1 MKQLLSALNDI
12 PEYRALTAAIDNGA
26 CPVAFS
32 GLSAVHRA
40 HFAAGLHQELERPVV
55 VVCADEG
62 EAQRMEKDLAALSGE
77 KVATLSA
84 REFTF
89 HNAAVVSRQYEHR
102 RLSVLRALAAGECPL
117 LVCTAES
124 VLQRTLPK
132 PLLEK
137 ASRVLRMG
145 ESHDLNQLAE
155 TLTAAGYTRC
165 EQVEG
170 AGQFA
175 LRGGILDFFS
185 PSQAKPVRVEFF
197 GDEIDAMGLFD
208 PDTQRRVE
216 NIGTAEILPAA
227 EVLPQLSPGGFAGL
241 VELLDGVISRAKR
254 RKGAEKLISTL
265 EEDREKLASGLTFP
279 AMDRYMALIYP
290 QMATAAD
297 YFPAD
302 AVVVLSESPRV
313 AERGKNYL
321 WQLTE
326 DAKALMERGELAGE
340 LAEFARSFEELAE
353 VLDAWPVCYLD
364 AFTSSRYPRRP
375 RTLLNL
381 LAKQLPS
388 YGASLETAVS
398 DLAHY
403 VSEGFRTVVLVSSQQ
418 RALNLQALLR
428 EQKMTTAVDF
438 ELHELPGYG
447 KAVIAVGGVTAGM
460 EYPVGRLAVLTEG
473 QSALGKKRRS
483 KPATNRQKL
492 KSYADLSPGDLV
504 VHEHHGVG
512 RFVEMTKKVVDGIE
526 KDYVKIAYAG
536 TDILYVPAT
545 QLDLVSKYIGGGED
559 ANEKRKLSK
568 LGGGDWE
575 RAKSKAKKAVK
586 DLAKGLIQLYAQRQR
601 QPGFAFSPDSEWMH
615 EFEEQFEYAETDDQ
629 LRCIAEIKRDMET
642 ARPMDRLL
650 CGDVGYGKTEVAF
663 RAIMKCVL
671 DGKQAA
677 ILVPTTVLARQH
689 FLSAKQ
695 RFAKYPVEIDVVSR
709 FRTPAQMKET
719 LRRVE
724 AGQIDLLIGTHR
736 LFQKDVKFKD
746 LGLLVIDEE
755 QRFGVAHKEKLKE
768 MSRQVDVL
776 TLSATPIPRTLNMA
790 LSGIRDMS
798 TLEEPPSDRLPVQT
812 YVLEHDWA
820 VLADA
825 MRREIERGG
834 QVYYL
839 YNRVETITRT
849 AARIRDLLGEEV
861 TVAVAH
867 GKTTQEELNDVMQR
881 TSEGEVN
888 VLVCTT
894 IIETGIDIPNV
905 NTLIIEDA
913 DHLGL
918 AQLHQI
924 RGRVGRSSRRAYA
937 YLTFRRGKVLSEVA
951 TKRLG
956 AIREFAEFGSGF
968 KIAMRD
974 LEIRGAGNVL
984 GPEQSGF
991 LMSVGYDL
999 YLKLLE
1005 EAVLEERGEKAQ
1017 IPAECSADLSVAAS
1031 IPDRYVPSPE
1041 QRMDLYRRI
1050 AAIRSE
1056 EDADDLT
1063 DELIDRY
1070 GDPPRP
1076 VNNLI
1081 AVALMRAA
1089 AAGCG
1094 ITEISQKGLS
1104 LLFYL
1109 DGADLRRVSALCGLD
1124 KYRSRLLFSAG
1135 EKPYLSLRLKKGD
1148 DPLKLGRKLV
1158 EEYAATAAPQEEPDA
1173 PADT

>member
-1 MKQLLSALNDI
+1 MKPLLSALNDI
-12 PEYRALTAAIDNGA
+12 PEYRSLLAAIDNGA
-26 CPVAFS
+26 CPAAFS

-40 HFAAGLHQELERPVV
+40 HFAAGIRQELGRPVV

-62 EAQRMEKDLAALSGE
+62 EAERMARDLAALSGE
-77 KVATLSA
+77 EVRTLSA

-102 RLSVLRALAAGECPL
+102 RLSTLRALAAGECPL
-117 LVCTAES
+117 LVCTVES
-124 VLQRTLPK
+124 ILQRTIPK
-132 PLLEK
+132 TLLTQ
-137 ASRVLRMG
+137 AAQVVRMG
-145 ESHDLNQLAE
+145 ERYDLGELAG
-155 TLTAAGYTRC
+155 TLAAAGYTRC

-170 AGQFA
+170 VGQFA

-185 PSQAKPVRVEFF
+185 PAHPKPVRVEFF

-208 PDTQRRVE
+208 PDTQRRIE
-216 NIGTAEILPAA
+216 NLGAAEILPAA
-227 EVLPQLSPGGFAGL
+227 EVLPQFTPGGYGG
-241 VELLDGVISRAKR
+241 LLDGLDRLISQAKR
-254 RKGAEKLISTL
+254 RKGSETLVQTL
-265 EEDREKLASGLTFP
+265 EEDRERLSASTAFP
-279 AMDRYMALIYP
+279 AMDRYIALIYP
-290 QMATAAD
+290 VMATAAD
-297 YFPAD
+297 YFPED

-313 AERGKNYL
+313 AERGKSYL
-321 WQLTE
+321 WQLGE

-340 LAEFARSFEELAE
+340 LADFARTFEELTE
-353 VLDAWPVCYLD
+353 VLADWPVCYLD
-364 AFTSSRYPRRP
+364 AFTSSRYPQRP

-381 LAKQLPS
+381 LTKQLPS

-403 VSEGFRTVVLVSSQQ
+403 VSDGFRTVVLVSSEQ

-438 ELHELPGYG
+438 QLHELPGYG
-447 KAVIAVGGVTAGM
+447 KAVIAVGGLTAGM
-460 EYPVGRLAVLTEG
+460 EYPVGRFAVLTEG
-473 QSALGKKRRS
+473 QSLLGKKRRS
-483 KPATNRQKL
+483 KPVTNRQKL
-492 KSYADLSPGDLV
+492 GSYADLSPGDLV

-512 RFVEMTKKVVDGIE
+512 RFLEMTKMTVDGVQ

-536 TDILYVPAT
+536 ADVLYVPAT
-545 QLDLVSKYIGGGED
+545 QLDLVSKYIGSGED
-559 ANEKRKLSK
+559 AQETRKLSR
-568 LGGGDWE
+568 LGGTDWE
-575 RAKSKAKKAVK
+575 KAKTRAKKAVK
-586 DLAKGLIQLYAQRQR
+586 DLAKGLIQLYAERQR
-601 QPGFAFSPDSEWMH
+601 QPGFAFSPDSPWMK
-615 EFEEQFEYAETDDQ
+615 EFEDEFEYAETDDQ
-629 LRCIAEIKRDMET
+629 LRCIAEIKQDMEQ

-689 FLSAKQ
+689 YLTAKQ

-709 FRTPAQMKET
+709 FRTQTQMKDT
-719 LRRVE
+719 LRRLE
-724 AGQIDLLIGTHR
+724 QGGIDLLIGTHR

-755 QRFGVAHKEKLKE
+755 QRFGVQHKEKLKE
-768 MSRQVDVL
+768 LSKQVDVL

-798 TLEEPPSDRLPVQT
+798 TLEEPPMDRQPVQT
-812 YVLEHDWA
+812 YVLEHDWG
-820 VLADA
+820 VLSDA
-825 MRREIERGG
+825 MRRELERGG

-839 YNRVETITRT
+839 HNRVETITRT
-849 AARIRDLLGEEV
+849 AARIKEMLGEDV
-861 TVAVAH
+861 AVAVAH
-867 GKTTQEELNDVMQR
+867 GKMSQEELNDVMTR
-881 TSEGEVN
+881 MSDGEVD

-894 IIETGIDIPNV
+894 IIETGIDIANA

-913 DHLGL
+913 DKMGL

-924 RGRVGRSSRRAYA
+924 RGRVGRSTRRAYA
-937 YLTFRRGKVLSEVA
+937 YLTYRRGKVLTEVA
-951 TKRLG
+951 SKRLG

-991 LMSVGYDL
+991 LLSVGYDM

-1005 EAVLEERGEKAQ
+1005 EAVLEERGEK
-1017 IPAECSADLSVAAS
+1017 PERPTECAADLSVAAS

-1056 EDADDLT
+1056 ADADDVM

-1070 GDPPRP
+1070 GDPPST

-1081 AVALMRAA
+1081 SVALLRADA
-1089 AAGCG
+1089 ARNG
-1094 ITEISQKGLS
+1094 ISQIDQKGANLN
-1104 LLFYL
+1104 FYL
-1109 DGADLRRVSALCGLD
+1109 DQFDLQRVSALCGLE

-1135 EKPYLSLRLKKGD
+1135 ERPYLALRLKKGED
-1148 DPLKLGRKLV
+1148 ALKFGRRLV
-1158 EEYAATAAPQEEPDA
+1158 EDYAKTAPDQ
-1173 PADT
+1173 TEG

>member
-1 MKQLLSALNDI
+1 MKPLLSALNDI
-12 PEYRALTAAIDNGA
+12 PEYRSLLAAIDNGA
-26 CPVAFS
+26 CPAAFS

-40 HFAAGLHQELERPVV
+40 HFAAGIRQELNRPVV

-62 EAQRMEKDLAALSGE
+62 EAERMARDLAALSGE
-77 KVATLSA
+77 AVRTLSA

-102 RLSVLRALAAGECPL
+102 RLSTLRALAAGECPL
-117 LVCTAES
+117 LVCTVES
-124 VLQRTLPK
+124 ILQRTIPK
-132 PLLEK
+132 TLLTQ
-137 ASRVLRMG
+137 AAQVLRMG
-145 ESHDLNQLAE
+145 ERHDLGELAG
-155 TLTAAGYTRC
+155 TLAAAGYTRC

-170 AGQFA
+170 VGQFA

-185 PSQAKPVRVEFF
+185 PAHPKPVRVEFF

-208 PDTQRRVE
+208 PDTQRRIE
-216 NIGTAEILPAA
+216 NLGAAEILPAA
-227 EVLPQLSPGGFAGL
+227 EVLPQFAPGGYGGL
-241 VELLDGVISRAKR
+241 LEGLDRLISQAKR
-254 RKGAEKLISTL
+254 RKGSETLVQTL
-265 EEDREKLASGLTFP
+265 EEDRERLSASTAFP
-279 AMDRYMALIYP
+279 AMDRYIALIDP
-290 QMATAAD
+290 VMATAAD
-297 YFPAD
+297 YFPED

-313 AERGKNYL
+313 AERGKSYL
-321 WQLTE
+321 WQLGE

-340 LAEFARSFEELAE
+340 LADFARTFEELTE
-353 VLDAWPVCYLD
+353 VLADWPVCYLD
-364 AFTSSRYPRRP
+364 AFTSSRYPQRP

-381 LAKQLPS
+381 LTKQLPS

-403 VSEGFRTVVLVSSQQ
+403 VSDGFRTVVLVSSEQ

-438 ELHELPGYG
+438 QLHELPGYG
-447 KAVIAVGGVTAGM
+447 KAVIAVGGLTAGM
-460 EYPVGRLAVLTEG
+460 EYPVGRFAVLTEG
-473 QSALGKKRRS
+473 QSLLGKKRRS
-483 KPATNRQKL
+483 KPVTNRQKL
-492 KSYADLSPGDLV
+492 GSYADLSPGDLV

-512 RFVEMTKKVVDGIE
+512 RFLEMTKMTVDGVQ

-536 TDILYVPAT
+536 ADVLYVPAT
-545 QLDLVSKYIGGGED
+545 QLDLVSKYIGSGED
-559 ANEKRKLSK
+559 AQETRKLSR
-568 LGGGDWE
+568 LGGTDWE
-575 RAKSKAKKAVK
+575 KAKTRAKKAVK
-586 DLAKGLIQLYAQRQR
+586 DLAKGLIQLYAERQR
-601 QPGFAFSPDSEWMH
+601 QPGFAFSPDSPWMK
-615 EFEEQFEYAETDDQ
+615 EFEDEFEYAETDDQ
-629 LRCIAEIKRDMET
+629 LRCIAEIKQDMEQ

-689 FLSAKQ
+689 YLTAKQ

-709 FRTPAQMKET
+709 FRTQAQMKDT
-719 LRRVE
+719 LRRLE
-724 AGQIDLLIGTHR
+724 QGGIDLLIGTHR

-755 QRFGVAHKEKLKE
+755 QRFGVQHKEKLKE
-768 MSRQVDVL
+768 LSKQVDVL

-798 TLEEPPSDRLPVQT
+798 TLEEPPMDRQPVQT
-812 YVLEHDWA
+812 YVLEHDWG
-820 VLADA
+820 VLSDA
-825 MRREIERGG
+825 MRRELERGG

-839 YNRVETITRT
+839 HNRVETITRT
-849 AARIRDLLGEEV
+849 AARIKEMLGEDV
-861 TVAVAH
+861 AVAVAH
-867 GKTTQEELNDVMQR
+867 GKMSQEELNDVMTR
-881 TSEGEVN
+881 MSDGEVD

-894 IIETGIDIPNV
+894 IIETGIDIANA

-913 DHLGL
+913 DHMGL

-924 RGRVGRSSRRAYA
+924 RGRVGRSTRRAYA
-937 YLTFRRGKVLSEVA
+937 YLTYRRGKVLTEVA
-951 TKRLG
+951 SKRLG

-991 LMSVGYDL
+991 LLSVGYDM

-1005 EAVLEERGEKAQ
+1005 EAVLEERGEK
-1017 IPAECSADLSVAAS
+1017 PERPTECAADLSVAAS

-1056 EDADDLT
+1056 ADADDVM

-1070 GDPPRP
+1070 GDPPRT

-1081 AVALMRAA
+1081 SVALLRADA
-1089 AAGCG
+1089 ARNG
-1094 ITEISQKGLS
+1094 ISQIDQKGANLN
-1104 LLFYL
+1104 FYL
-1109 DGADLRRVSALCGLD
+1109 DQFDLQRVSALCGLE

-1135 EKPYLSLRLKKGD
+1135 ERPYLALRLKKGED
-1148 DPLKLGRKLV
+1148 ALKFGRKLV
-1158 EEYAATAAPQEEPDA
+1158 EDYAENAPKAEP
-1173 PADT
+1173 

>member
-1 MKQLLSALNDI
+1 MKPLLSALNDI
-12 PEYRALTAAIDNGA
+12 PEYRSLLAAIDNGA
-26 CPVAFS
+26 CPAAFS

-40 HFAAGLHQELERPVV
+40 HFAAGIRQELNRPVV

-62 EAQRMEKDLAALSGE
+62 EAERMARDLAALSGE
-77 KVATLSA
+77 AVRTLSA

-102 RLSVLRALAAGECPL
+102 RLSTLRALAAGECPL
-117 LVCTAES
+117 LVCTVES
-124 VLQRTLPK
+124 ILQRTIPK
-132 PLLEK
+132 TLLTQ
-137 ASRVLRMG
+137 AAQVLRMG
-145 ESHDLNQLAE
+145 ERHDLGELAG
-155 TLTAAGYTRC
+155 TLAAAGYTRC

-170 AGQFA
+170 VGQFA

-185 PSQAKPVRVEFF
+185 PAHPKPVRVEFF

-208 PDTQRRVE
+208 PDTQRRIE
-216 NIGTAEILPAA
+216 NLGAAEILPAA
-227 EVLPQLSPGGFAGL
+227 EVLPQFTPGGYGGL
-241 VELLDGVISRAKR
+241 LEGLDRLISQAKR
-254 RKGAEKLISTL
+254 RKGSETLVQTL
-265 EEDREKLASGLTFP
+265 EEDRERLSASTAFP
-279 AMDRYMALIYP
+279 AMDRYIALIYP
-290 QMATAAD
+290 VMATAAD
-297 YFPAD
+297 YFPED

-313 AERGKNYL
+313 AERGKSYL
-321 WQLTE
+321 WQLGE

-340 LAEFARSFEELAE
+340 LADFARTFEELTE
-353 VLDAWPVCYLD
+353 VLADWPVCYLD
-364 AFTSSRYPRRP
+364 AFTSSRYPQRP

-381 LAKQLPS
+381 LTKQLPS

-403 VSEGFRTVVLVSSQQ
+403 VSDGFRTVVLVSSEQ

-438 ELHELPGYG
+438 QLHELPGYG
-447 KAVIAVGGVTAGM
+447 KAVIAVGGLTAGM
-460 EYPVGRLAVLTEG
+460 EYPVGRFAVLTEG
-473 QSALGKKRRS
+473 QSLLGKKRRS
-483 KPATNRQKL
+483 KPVTNRQKL
-492 KSYADLSPGDLV
+492 GSYADLSPGDLV

-512 RFVEMTKKVVDGIE
+512 RFLEMTKMTVDGVQ

-536 TDILYVPAT
+536 ADVLYVPAT
-545 QLDLVSKYIGGGED
+545 QLDLVSKYIGSGED
-559 ANEKRKLSK
+559 AQETRKLSR
-568 LGGGDWE
+568 LGGTDWE
-575 RAKSKAKKAVK
+575 KAKTRAKKAVK
-586 DLAKGLIQLYAQRQR
+586 DLAKGLIQLYAERQR
-601 QPGFAFSPDSEWMH
+601 QPGFAFSPDSPWMK
-615 EFEEQFEYAETDDQ
+615 EFEDEFEYAETDDQ
-629 LRCIAEIKRDMET
+629 LRCIAEIKQDMEQ

-689 FLSAKQ
+689 YLTAKQ

-709 FRTPAQMKET
+709 FRTQAQMKDT
-719 LRRVE
+719 LRRLE
-724 AGQIDLLIGTHR
+724 QGGIDLLIGTHR

-755 QRFGVAHKEKLKE
+755 QRFGVQHKEKLKE
-768 MSRQVDVL
+768 LSKQVDVL

-798 TLEEPPSDRLPVQT
+798 TLEEPPMDRQPVQT
-812 YVLEHDWA
+812 YVLEHDWG
-820 VLADA
+820 VLSDA
-825 MRREIERGG
+825 MRRELERGG

-839 YNRVETITRT
+839 HNRVETITRT
-849 AARIRDLLGEEV
+849 AARIKEMLGEDV
-861 TVAVAH
+861 AVAVAH
-867 GKTTQEELNDVMQR
+867 GKMSQEELNDVMTR
-881 TSEGEVN
+881 MSDGEVD

-894 IIETGIDIPNV
+894 IIETGIDIANA

-913 DHLGL
+913 DHMGL

-924 RGRVGRSSRRAYA
+924 RGRVGRSTRRAYA
-937 YLTFRRGKVLSEVA
+937 YLTYRRGKVLTEVA
-951 TKRLG
+951 STRLG

-991 LMSVGYDL
+991 LLSVGYDM

-1005 EAVLEERGEKAQ
+1005 EAVLEERGEK
-1017 IPAECSADLSVAAS
+1017 PERPTECAADLSVTAS

-1056 EDADDLT
+1056 ADADDVM

-1070 GDPPRP
+1070 GDPPRT

-1081 AVALMRAA
+1081 SVALLRADA
-1089 AAGCG
+1089 ARNG
-1094 ITEISQKGLS
+1094 ISQIDQKGANLN
-1104 LLFYL
+1104 FYL
-1109 DGADLRRVSALCGLD
+1109 DQFDLQRVSALCGLE

-1135 EKPYLSLRLKKGD
+1135 ERPYLALRLKKGED
-1148 DPLKLGRKLV
+1148 ALKFGRKLV
-1158 EEYAATAAPQEEPDA
+1158 EDYAKTA
-1173 PADT
+1173 PAQTEG

>member
-1 MKQLLSALNDI
+1 MKPLLSALNDI
-12 PEYRALTAAIDNGA
+12 PEYRSLLAAIDNGA
-26 CPVAFS
+26 CPAAFS

-40 HFAAGLHQELERPVV
+40 HFAAGIRQELNRPVV

-62 EAQRMEKDLAALSGE
+62 EAERMARDLAALSGE
-77 KVATLSA
+77 AVRTLSA

-102 RLSVLRALAAGECPL
+102 RLSTLRALAAGECPL
-117 LVCTAES
+117 LVCTVES
-124 VLQRTLPK
+124 ILQRTIPK
-132 PLLEK
+132 TLLTQ
-137 ASRVLRMG
+137 AAQVLRMG
-145 ESHDLNQLAE
+145 ERHDLGELAG
-155 TLTAAGYTRC
+155 TLAAAGYTRC

-170 AGQFA
+170 VGQFA

-185 PSQAKPVRVEFF
+185 PAHPKPVRVEFF

-208 PDTQRRVE
+208 PDTQRRIE
-216 NIGTAEILPAA
+216 NLGAAEILPAA
-227 EVLPQLSPGGFAGL
+227 EVLPQFAPGGYGGL
-241 VELLDGVISRAKR
+241 LEGLDRLISQAKR
-254 RKGAEKLISTL
+254 RKGSETLVQTL
-265 EEDREKLASGLTFP
+265 EEDRERLSASTAFP
-279 AMDRYMALIYP
+279 AMDRYIALIYP
-290 QMATAAD
+290 VMATAAD
-297 YFPAD
+297 YFPED

-313 AERGKNYL
+313 AERGKSYL
-321 WQLTE
+321 WQLGE

-340 LAEFARSFEELAE
+340 LADFARTFEELTE
-353 VLDAWPVCYLD
+353 VLADWPVCYLD
-364 AFTSSRYPRRP
+364 AFTSSRYPQRP

-381 LAKQLPS
+381 LTKQLPS

-403 VSEGFRTVVLVSSQQ
+403 VSDGFRTVVLVSSEQ

-438 ELHELPGYG
+438 QLHELPGYG
-447 KAVIAVGGVTAGM
+447 KAVIAVGGLTAGM
-460 EYPVGRLAVLTEG
+460 EYPVGRFAVLTEG
-473 QSALGKKRRS
+473 QSLLGKKRRS
-483 KPATNRQKL
+483 KPVTNRQKL
-492 KSYADLSPGDLV
+492 GSYADLSPGDLV

-512 RFVEMTKKVVDGIE
+512 RFLEMTKMTVDGVQ

-536 TDILYVPAT
+536 ADVLYVPAT
-545 QLDLVSKYIGGGED
+545 QLDLVSKYIGSGED
-559 ANEKRKLSK
+559 AQETRKLSR
-568 LGGGDWE
+568 LGGTDWE
-575 RAKSKAKKAVK
+575 KAKTRAKKAVK
-586 DLAKGLIQLYAQRQR
+586 DLAKGLIQLYAERQR
-601 QPGFAFSPDSEWMH
+601 QPGFAFSPDSPWMK
-615 EFEEQFEYAETDDQ
+615 EFEDEFEYAETDDQ
-629 LRCIAEIKRDMET
+629 LRCIAEIKQDMEQ

-689 FLSAKQ
+689 YLTAKQ

-709 FRTPAQMKET
+709 FRTQAQMKDT
-719 LRRVE
+719 LRRLE
-724 AGQIDLLIGTHR
+724 QGGIDLLIGTHR

-755 QRFGVAHKEKLKE
+755 QRFGVQHKEKLKE
-768 MSRQVDVL
+768 LSKQVDVL

-798 TLEEPPSDRLPVQT
+798 TLEEPPMDRQPVQT
-812 YVLEHDWA
+812 YVLEHDWG
-820 VLADA
+820 VLSDA
-825 MRREIERGG
+825 MRRELERGG

-839 YNRVETITRT
+839 HNRVETITRI
-849 AARIRDLLGEEV
+849 AARIKEMLGEDV
-861 TVAVAH
+861 AVAVAH
-867 GKTTQEELNDVMQR
+867 GKMSQEELNDVMTR
-881 TSEGEVN
+881 MSDGEVD

-894 IIETGIDIPNV
+894 IIETGIDIANA

-913 DHLGL
+913 DHMGL

-924 RGRVGRSSRRAYA
+924 RGRVGRSTRRAYA
-937 YLTFRRGKVLSEVA
+937 YLTYRRGKVLTEVA
-951 TKRLG
+951 SKRLG

-991 LMSVGYDL
+991 LLSVGYDM

-1005 EAVLEERGEKAQ
+1005 EAVLEERGEK
-1017 IPAECSADLSVAAS
+1017 PERPTECAADLSVAAS

-1056 EDADDLT
+1056 ADADDVM

-1070 GDPPRP
+1070 GDPPRT

-1081 AVALMRAA
+1081 SVALLRADA
-1089 AAGCG
+1089 ARNG
-1094 ITEISQKGLS
+1094 ISQIDQKGANLN
-1104 LLFYL
+1104 FYL
-1109 DGADLRRVSALCGLD
+1109 DQFDLQRVSALCGLE

-1135 EKPYLSLRLKKGD
+1135 ERPYLALRLKKGED
-1148 DPLKLGRKLV
+1148 ALKFGRRLV
-1158 EEYAATAAPQEEPDA
+1158 EDYAKTAPDQ
-1173 PADT
+1173 TEG

>member
-1 MKQLLSALNDI
+1 MKPLLSALNDI
-12 PEYRALTAAIDNGA
+12 PEYRSLLAAIDNGA
-26 CPVAFS
+26 CPAAFS

-40 HFAAGLHQELERPVV
+40 HVAAGIRQELNRPVV

-62 EAQRMEKDLAALSGE
+62 EAERMARDLAALSGE
-77 KVATLSA
+77 AVRTLSA

-102 RLSVLRALAAGECPL
+102 RLSTLRALAAGECPL
-117 LVCTAES
+117 LVCTVES
-124 VLQRTLPK
+124 ILQRTIPK
-132 PLLEK
+132 TLLTQ
-137 ASRVLRMG
+137 AAQVLRMG
-145 ESHDLNQLAE
+145 ERHDLGELAG
-155 TLTAAGYTRC
+155 TLAAAGYTRC

-170 AGQFA
+170 VGQFA

-185 PSQAKPVRVEFF
+185 PAHPKPVRVEFF

-208 PDTQRRVE
+208 PDTQRRIE
-216 NIGTAEILPAA
+216 NLGAAEILPAA
-227 EVLPQLSPGGFAGL
+227 EVLPQFTPGGYGGL
-241 VELLDGVISRAKR
+241 LEGLDRLISQAKR
-254 RKGAEKLISTL
+254 RKGSETLVQTL
-265 EEDREKLASGLTFP
+265 EEDRERLAASTAFP
-279 AMDRYMALIYP
+279 AMDRYIALIYP
-290 QMATAAD
+290 VMATAAD
-297 YFPAD
+297 YFPED

-313 AERGKNYL
+313 AERGKSYL
-321 WQLTE
+321 WQLGE

-340 LAEFARSFEELAE
+340 LADFARTFEELTE
-353 VLDAWPVCYLD
+353 VLADWPVCYLD
-364 AFTSSRYPRRP
+364 AFTSSRYPQRP

-381 LAKQLPS
+381 LTKQLPS

-403 VSEGFRTVVLVSSQQ
+403 VSDGFRTVVLVSSEQ

-438 ELHELPGYG
+438 QLHELPGYG
-447 KAVIAVGGVTAGM
+447 KAVIAVGGLTAGM
-460 EYPVGRLAVLTEG
+460 EYPVGRFAVLTEG
-473 QSALGKKRRS
+473 QSLLGKKRRS
-483 KPATNRQKL
+483 KPVTNRQKL
-492 KSYADLSPGDLV
+492 GSYADLSPGDLV

-512 RFVEMTKKVVDGIE
+512 RFLEMTKMTVDGVQ

-536 TDILYVPAT
+536 ADVLYVPAT
-545 QLDLVSKYIGGGED
+545 QLDLVSKYIGSGED
-559 ANEKRKLSK
+559 AQETRKLSR
-568 LGGGDWE
+568 LGGTDWE
-575 RAKSKAKKAVK
+575 KAKTRAKKAVK
-586 DLAKGLIQLYAQRQR
+586 DLAKGLIQLYAERQR
-601 QPGFAFSPDSEWMH
+601 QPGFAFSPDSPWMK
-615 EFEEQFEYAETDDQ
+615 EFEDEFEYAETDDQ
-629 LRCIAEIKRDMET
+629 LRCIAEIKQDMEQ

-689 FLSAKQ
+689 YLTSKQ

-709 FRTPAQMKET
+709 FRTQTQMKDT
-719 LRRVE
+719 LRRLE
-724 AGQIDLLIGTHR
+724 QGGIDLLIGTHR

-755 QRFGVAHKEKLKE
+755 QRFGVQHKEKLKE
-768 MSRQVDVL
+768 LSKQVDVL

-798 TLEEPPSDRLPVQT
+798 TLEEPPMDRQPVQT
-812 YVLEHDWA
+812 YVLEHDWG
-820 VLADA
+820 VLSDA
-825 MRREIERGG
+825 MRRELERGG

-839 YNRVETITRT
+839 HNRVETITRT
-849 AARIRDLLGEEV
+849 AARIKEMLGEDV
-861 TVAVAH
+861 AVAVAH
-867 GKTTQEELNDVMQR
+867 GKMSQEELNDVMTR
-881 TSEGEVN
+881 MSDGEVD

-894 IIETGIDIPNV
+894 IIETGIDIANA

-913 DHLGL
+913 DHMGL

-924 RGRVGRSSRRAYA
+924 RGRVGRSTRRAYA
-937 YLTFRRGKVLSEVA
+937 YLTYRRGKVLTEVA
-951 TKRLG
+951 SKRLG

-991 LMSVGYDL
+991 LLSVGYDM

-1005 EAVLEERGEKAQ
+1005 EAVLEERGEK
-1017 IPAECSADLSVAAS
+1017 PERPTECAADLSVAAS

-1056 EDADDLT
+1056 ADADDVM

-1070 GDPPRP
+1070 GDPPRT

-1081 AVALMRAA
+1081 SVALLRADA
-1089 AAGCG
+1089 ARNG
-1094 ITEISQKGLS
+1094 ISQIDQKGANLN
-1104 LLFYL
+1104 FYL
-1109 DGADLRRVSALCGLD
+1109 DQFDLQRVSALCGLE

-1135 EKPYLSLRLKKGD
+1135 ERPYLALRLKKGED
-1148 DPLKLGRKLV
+1148 ALKFGRRLV
-1158 EEYAATAAPQEEPDA
+1158 EDYARTA
-1173 PADT
+1173 PAQTEG

>member
-1 MKQLLSALNDI
+1 MKPLLSALNDI
-12 PEYRALTAAIDNGA
+12 PEYRSLLAAIDNGA
-26 CPVAFS
+26 CPAAFS

-40 HFAAGLHQELERPVV
+40 HFAAGIRQELNRPVV

-62 EAQRMEKDLAALSGE
+62 EAERMARDLAALSGE
-77 KVATLSA
+77 EVRTLSA

-102 RLSVLRALAAGECPL
+102 RLSTLRALAAGECPL
-117 LVCTAES
+117 LVCTVES
-124 VLQRTLPK
+124 ILQRTIPK
-132 PLLEK
+132 TLLTQ
-137 ASRVLRMG
+137 AAQVLRRG
-145 ESHDLNQLAE
+145 ERHDLGELAG
-155 TLTAAGYTRC
+155 TLAAAGYTRC

-170 AGQFA
+170 VGQFA

-185 PSQAKPVRVEFF
+185 PAHPKPVRVEFF

-208 PDTQRRVE
+208 PDTQRRIE
-216 NIGTAEILPAA
+216 NLGAAEILPAA
-227 EVLPQLSPGGFAGL
+227 EVLPQFTPGGYGG
-241 VELLDGVISRAKR
+241 LLDGLDRLISQAKR
-254 RKGAEKLISTL
+254 RKGSETLVQTL
-265 EEDREKLASGLTFP
+265 EEDRERLAASTAFP
-279 AMDRYMALIYP
+279 AMDRYIALIYHV
-290 QMATAAD
+290 MATAAD
-297 YFPAD
+297 YFPED

-313 AERGKNYL
+313 AERGKSYL
-321 WQLTE
+321 WQLGE

-340 LAEFARSFEELAE
+340 LADFARTFEELTE
-353 VLDAWPVCYLD
+353 VLADWPVCYLD
-364 AFTSSRYPRRP
+364 AFTSSRYPQRP

-381 LAKQLPS
+381 LTKQLPS

-403 VSEGFRTVVLVSSQQ
+403 VSDGFRTVVLVSSEQ

-438 ELHELPGYG
+438 QLHELPGYG
-447 KAVIAVGGVTAGM
+447 KAVIAVGGLTAGM
-460 EYPVGRLAVLTEG
+460 EYPVGRFAVLTEG
-473 QSALGKKRRS
+473 QSLLGKKRRS
-483 KPATNRQKL
+483 KPVTNRQKL
-492 KSYADLSPGDLV
+492 GSYADLSPGDLV

-512 RFVEMTKKVVDGIE
+512 RFLEMTKMTVDGVQ

-536 TDILYVPAT
+536 ADVLYVPAT
-545 QLDLVSKYIGGGED
+545 QLDLVSKYIGSGED
-559 ANEKRKLSK
+559 AQETRKLSR
-568 LGGGDWE
+568 LGGTDWE
-575 RAKSKAKKAVK
+575 KAKTRAKKAVK
-586 DLAKGLIQLYAQRQR
+586 DLAKGLIQLYAERQR
-601 QPGFAFSPDSEWMH
+601 QPGFAFSPDSPWMK
-615 EFEEQFEYAETDDQ
+615 EFEDEFEYAETDDQ
-629 LRCIAEIKRDMET
+629 LRCIAEIKQDMEQ

-689 FLSAKQ
+689 YLTAKQ

-709 FRTPAQMKET
+709 FRTQAQMKDT
-719 LRRVE
+719 LRRLE
-724 AGQIDLLIGTHR
+724 QGGIDLLIGTHR

-755 QRFGVAHKEKLKE
+755 QRFGVQHKEKLKE
-768 MSRQVDVL
+768 LSKQVDVL

-798 TLEEPPSDRLPVQT
+798 TLEEPPMDRQPVQT
-812 YVLEHDWA
+812 YVLEHDWG
-820 VLADA
+820 VLSDA
-825 MRREIERGG
+825 MRRELERGG

-839 YNRVETITRT
+839 HNRVETITRT
-849 AARIRDLLGEEV
+849 AARIKEMLGEDV
-861 TVAVAH
+861 AVAVAH
-867 GKTTQEELNDVMQR
+867 GKMSQEELNDVMTR
-881 TSEGEVN
+881 MSDGEVD

-894 IIETGIDIPNV
+894 IIETGIDIANA

-913 DHLGL
+913 DHMGL

-924 RGRVGRSSRRAYA
+924 RGRVGRSTRRAYA
-937 YLTFRRGKVLSEVA
+937 YLTYRRGKVLTEVA
-951 TKRLG
+951 SKRLG

-991 LMSVGYDL
+991 LLSVGYDM

-1005 EAVLEERGEKAQ
+1005 EAVLEERGEK
-1017 IPAECSADLSVAAS
+1017 PERPTECAADLSVAAS

-1056 EDADDLT
+1056 ADADDVM

-1070 GDPPRP
+1070 GDPPRT

-1081 AVALMRAA
+1081 SVALLRADA
-1089 AAGCG
+1089 ARNG
-1094 ITEISQKGLS
+1094 ISQIDQKGANLN
-1104 LLFYL
+1104 FYL
-1109 DGADLRRVSALCGLD
+1109 DQFDLQRVSALCGLE

-1135 EKPYLSLRLKKGD
+1135 ERPYLALRLKKGED
-1148 DPLKLGRKLV
+1148 ALKFGRKLV
-1158 EEYAATAAPQEEPDA
+1158 EDYAKTA
-1173 PADT
+1173 PAQTEG

>member
-1 MKQLLSALNDI
+1 MKPLLSALNDI
-12 PEYRALTAAIDNGA
+12 PEYRSLLAAIDNGA
-26 CPVAFS
+26 CPAAFS

-40 HFAAGLHQELERPVV
+40 HFAAGIRQELNRPVV

-62 EAQRMEKDLAALSGE
+62 EAERMARDLAALSGE
-77 KVATLSA
+77 EVRTLSA

-102 RLSVLRALAAGECPL
+102 RLSTLRALAAGECPL
-117 LVCTAES
+117 LVCTVES
-124 VLQRTLPK
+124 ILQRTIPK
-132 PLLEK
+132 TLLTQ
-137 ASRVLRMG
+137 AAQVVRMG
-145 ESHDLNQLAE
+145 ERHDLGELAG
-155 TLTAAGYTRC
+155 TLAAAGYTRC

-170 AGQFA
+170 VGQFA

-185 PSQAKPVRVEFF
+185 PAHPKPVRVEFF

-208 PDTQRRVE
+208 PDTQRRIE
-216 NIGTAEILPAA
+216 NLGAAEILPAA
-227 EVLPQLSPGGFAGL
+227 EVLPQFTPGGYGGL
-241 VELLDGVISRAKR
+241 LEGLDRLISQAKR
-254 RKGAEKLISTL
+254 RKGSETLVQTL
-265 EEDREKLASGLTFP
+265 EEDRERLAAGTAFP
-279 AMDRYMALIYP
+279 AMDRYIALIYP
-290 QMATAAD
+290 VMATAAD
-297 YFPAD
+297 YFPED

-313 AERGKNYL
+313 AERGKSYL
-321 WQLTE
+321 WQLGE

-340 LAEFARSFEELAE
+340 LADFARTFEELTE
-353 VLDAWPVCYLD
+353 VLADWPVCYLD
-364 AFTSSRYPRRP
+364 AFTSSRYPQRP

-381 LAKQLPS
+381 LTKQLPS

-403 VSEGFRTVVLVSSQQ
+403 VSDGFRTVVLVSSEQ

-438 ELHELPGYG
+438 QLHELPGYG
-447 KAVIAVGGVTAGM
+447 KAVIAVGGLTAGM
-460 EYPVGRLAVLTEG
+460 EYPVGRFAVLTEG
-473 QSALGKKRRS
+473 QSLLGKKRRS
-483 KPATNRQKL
+483 KPVTNRQKL
-492 KSYADLSPGDLV
+492 GSYADLSPGDLV

-512 RFVEMTKKVVDGIE
+512 RFLEMTKMTVDGVQ

-536 TDILYVPAT
+536 ADVLYVPAT
-545 QLDLVSKYIGGGED
+545 QLDLVSKYIGSGED
-559 ANEKRKLSK
+559 AQETRKLSR
-568 LGGGDWE
+568 LGGTDWE
-575 RAKSKAKKAVK
+575 KAKTRAKKAVK
-586 DLAKGLIQLYAQRQR
+586 DLAKGLIQLYAERQR
-601 QPGFAFSPDSEWMH
+601 QPGFAFSPDSPWMK
-615 EFEEQFEYAETDDQ
+615 EFEDEFEYAETDDQ
-629 LRCIAEIKRDMET
+629 LRCIAEIKQDMEQ

-689 FLSAKQ
+689 YLTAKQ

-709 FRTPAQMKET
+709 FRTQTQMKDT
-719 LRRVE
+719 LRRLE
-724 AGQIDLLIGTHR
+724 QGGIDLLIGTHR

-755 QRFGVAHKEKLKE
+755 QRFGVQHKEKLKE
-768 MSRQVDVL
+768 LSKQVDVL

-798 TLEEPPSDRLPVQT
+798 TLEEPPMDRQPVQT
-812 YVLEHDWA
+812 YVLEHDWG
-820 VLADA
+820 VLSDA
-825 MRREIERGG
+825 MRRELERGG

-839 YNRVETITRT
+839 HNRVETITRT
-849 AARIRDLLGEEV
+849 AARIKEMLGEDAA
-861 TVAVAH
+861 VAVAH
-867 GKTTQEELNDVMQR
+867 GKMSQEELNDVMTR
-881 TSEGEVN
+881 MSDGEVD

-894 IIETGIDIPNV
+894 IIETGIDIANA

-913 DHLGL
+913 DHMGL

-924 RGRVGRSSRRAYA
+924 RGRVGRSTRRAYA
-937 YLTFRRGKVLSEVA
+937 YLTYRRGKVLTEVA
-951 TKRLG
+951 SKRLG

-991 LMSVGYDL
+991 LLSVGYDM

-1005 EAVLEERGEKAQ
+1005 EAVLEERGEK
-1017 IPAECSADLSVAAS
+1017 PERPTECAADLSVAAS

-1056 EDADDLT
+1056 ADADDVM

-1070 GDPPRP
+1070 GDPPRT

-1081 AVALMRAA
+1081 SVALLRADA
-1089 AAGCG
+1089 ARNG
-1094 ITEISQKGLS
+1094 ISQIDQKGANLN
-1104 LLFYL
+1104 FYL
-1109 DGADLRRVSALCGLD
+1109 DQFDLQRVSALCGLE

-1135 EKPYLSLRLKKGD
+1135 ERPYLALRLKKGED
-1148 DPLKLGRKLV
+1148 ALKFGRKLV
-1158 EEYAATAAPQEEPDA
+1158 EDYAKTA
-1173 PADT
+1173 PAQTEG

>member
-1 MKQLLSALNDI
+1 MKPLLSALNDI
-12 PEYRALTAAIDNGA
+12 PEYRSLLAAIDNGA
-26 CPVAFS
+26 CPAALS

-40 HFAAGLHQELERPVV
+40 HFAAGIRQETGRPVV

-62 EAQRMEKDLAALSGE
+62 EAERMARDLAALSGE
-77 KVATLSA
+77 EVRTLSA

-117 LVCTAES
+117 LVCTAEA

-132 PLLEK
+132 ALLEG

-145 ESHDLNQLAE
+145 ESHDINQLAE

-216 NIGTAEILPAA
+216 NIGTAELLPAA

-254 RKGAEKLISTL
+254 RKGSDKLLTTL
-265 EEDREKLASGLTFP
+265 AEDREKLAGGLTFP

-290 QMATAAD
+290 QVATAAD
-297 YFPAD
+297 YFPED

-326 DAKALMERGELAGE
+326 DAKTLMERGELAGE
-340 LAEFARSFEELAE
+340 LAEFARTFEELTE

-364 AFTSSRYPRRP
+364 SFTSSQYPRRP

-381 LAKQLPS
+381 LTKQLPS

-403 VSEGFRTVVLVSSQQ
+403 ISDGFRTVVLVGSEQ
-418 RALNLQALLR
+418 RALNLQSLLR
-428 EQKMTTAVDF
+428 EQGRKTAVDF
-438 ELHELPGYG
+438 QLHDLPAHGQ
-447 KAVIAVGGVTAGM
+447 AVIAVGGLTAGM

-473 QSALGKKRRS
+473 QSLLGKKRKS
-483 KPATNRQKL
+483 KPVTNRQKL
-492 KSYADLSPGDLV
+492 DSYADLSPGDLV

-512 RFVEMTKKVVDGIE
+512 RFLEMTKMTVDGVE

-536 TDILYVPAT
+536 ADVLYVPAT
-545 QLDLVSKYIGGGED
+545 QLDLVSKYIGSGED
-559 ANEKRKLSK
+559 ANETKKLSK
-568 LGGGDWE
+568 LGGTDWE
-575 RAKSKAKKAVK
+575 KAKTRAKKAVK

-601 QPGFAFSPDSEWMH
+601 QPGFAFSPDSPWMK
-615 EFEEQFEYAETDDQ
+615 EFEDEFEYAETDDQ
-629 LRCIAEIKRDMET
+629 LRCIEEIKRDMEQP
-642 ARPMDRLL
+642 RPMDRLL

-677 ILVPTTVLARQH
+677 VLVPTTVLARQH
-689 FLSAKQ
+689 YLSAKQ

-709 FRTPAQMKET
+709 FRTAAQMKDT
-719 LRRVE
+719 LRRLA

-736 LFQKDVKFKD
+736 LFQKDVHFKD

-768 MSRQVDVL
+768 LSRQVDVL

-798 TLEEPPSDRLPVQT
+798 TLEEPPLDRQPVQT
-812 YVLEHDWA
+812 YVLEHDWG
-820 VLADA
+820 VLSDA
-825 MRREIERGG
+825 MRRELERGG
-834 QVYYL
+834 QVFYL
-839 YNRVETITRT
+839 HNRVETITRT
-849 AARIRDLLGEEV
+849 AARIKELLGEDTV
-861 TVAVAH
+861 VAVAH
-867 GKTTQEELNDVMQR
+867 GKMSQEELNDVMTR
-881 TSEGEVN
+881 MSDGEID

-913 DHLGL
+913 DHMGL

-924 RGRVGRSSRRAYA
+924 RGRVGRSTRRAYA
-937 YLTFRRGKVLSEVA
+937 YLTYRRGKVLTEVA
-951 TKRLG
+951 SKRLG

-991 LMSVGYDL
+991 LLSVGYDM

-1005 EAVLEERGEKAQ
+1005 EAVLEERGEKPQ
-1017 IPAECSADLSVAAS
+1017 RPTECAADLSVAAS

-1056 EDADDLT
+1056 EDADDVV

-1070 GDPPRP
+1070 GDPPKT

-1081 AVALMRAA
+1081 SVALLRAA
-1089 AAGCG
+1089 AADNG
-1094 ITEISQKGLS
+1094 IAEISQKGTNLN
-1104 LLFYL
+1104 FYL
-1109 DGADLRRVSALCGLD
+1109 DGFDLQRVSALCGME

-1135 EKPYLSLRLKKGD
+1135 EKPYLALRLKKGED
-1148 DPLKLGRKLV
+1148 ALKLGRKLV
-1158 EEYAATAAPQEEPDA
+1158 EDYAATAPKESA
-1173 PADT
+1173 

>member
-1 MKQLLSALNDI
+1 MKPLLSALNDI
-12 PEYRALTAAIDNGA
+12 PEYRSLLAAIDNGA
-26 CPVAFS
+26 CPAAFS

-40 HFAAGLHQELERPVV
+40 HFAAGIRQELGRPVV

-62 EAQRMEKDLAALSGE
+62 EAERMARDLAALSGE
-77 KVATLSA
+77 AVRTLSA

-102 RLSVLRALAAGECPL
+102 RLSTLRALAAGECPL
-117 LVCTAES
+117 LVCTVES
-124 VLQRTLPK
+124 ILQRTIPK
-132 PLLEK
+132 TLLTQ
-137 ASRVLRMG
+137 AAQVLRMG
-145 ESHDLNQLAE
+145 ERHDLGELAG
-155 TLTAAGYTRC
+155 TLAAAGYTRC

-170 AGQFA
+170 VGQFA

-185 PSQAKPVRVEFF
+185 PAHPKPVRVEFF

-208 PDTQRRVE
+208 PDTQRRIE
-216 NIGTAEILPAA
+216 NLGAAEILPAA
-227 EVLPQLSPGGFAGL
+227 EVLPQFTPGGYGG
-241 VELLDGVISRAKR
+241 LLDGLDRLISQAKR
-254 RKGAEKLISTL
+254 RKGSETLVQTL
-265 EEDREKLASGLTFP
+265 EEDRERLSASTAFP
-279 AMDRYMALIYP
+279 AMDRYIALIYP
-290 QMATAAD
+290 VMATAAD
-297 YFPAD
+297 YFPED

-313 AERGKNYL
+313 AERGKSYL
-321 WQLTE
+321 WQLGE

-340 LAEFARSFEELAE
+340 LADFARTFEELTE
-353 VLDAWPVCYLD
+353 VLADWPVCYLD
-364 AFTSSRYPRRP
+364 AFTSSRYPQRP

-381 LAKQLPS
+381 LTKQLPS

-403 VSEGFRTVVLVSSQQ
+403 VSDGFRTVVLVSSEQ

-438 ELHELPGYG
+438 QLHELPGYG
-447 KAVIAVGGVTAGM
+447 KAVIAVGGLTAGM
-460 EYPVGRLAVLTEG
+460 EYPVGRFAVLTEG
-473 QSALGKKRRS
+473 QSLLGKKRRS
-483 KPATNRQKL
+483 KPVTNRQKL
-492 KSYADLSPGDLV
+492 GSYADLSPGDLV

-512 RFVEMTKKVVDGIE
+512 RFLEMTKMTVDGVQ

-536 TDILYVPAT
+536 ADVLYVPAT
-545 QLDLVSKYIGGGED
+545 QLDLVSKYIGSGED
-559 ANEKRKLSK
+559 AQETRKLSR
-568 LGGGDWE
+568 LGGTDWE
-575 RAKSKAKKAVK
+575 KAKTRAKKAVK
-586 DLAKGLIQLYAQRQR
+586 DLAKGLIQLYAERQR
-601 QPGFAFSPDSEWMH
+601 QPGFAFSPDSPWMK
-615 EFEEQFEYAETDDQ
+615 EFEDEFEYAETDDQ
-629 LRCIAEIKRDMET
+629 LRCIAEIKQDMEQ

-689 FLSAKQ
+689 YLTAKQ

-709 FRTPAQMKET
+709 FRTQAQMKDT
-719 LRRVE
+719 LRRLE
-724 AGQIDLLIGTHR
+724 QGGIDLLIGTHR

-755 QRFGVAHKEKLKE
+755 QRFGVQHKEKLKE
-768 MSRQVDVL
+768 LSKQVDVL

-798 TLEEPPSDRLPVQT
+798 TLEEPPMDRQPVQT
-812 YVLEHDWA
+812 YVLEHDWG
-820 VLADA
+820 VLSDA
-825 MRREIERGG
+825 MRRELERGG
-834 QVYYL
+834 LVYYL
-839 YNRVETITRT
+839 HNRVETITRT
-849 AARIRDLLGEEV
+849 AARIKEMLGEDV
-861 TVAVAH
+861 AVAVAH
-867 GKTTQEELNDVMQR
+867 GKMSQEELNDVMTR
-881 TSEGEVN
+881 MSDGEVD

-894 IIETGIDIPNV
+894 IIETGIDIANA

-913 DHLGL
+913 DHMGL

-924 RGRVGRSSRRAYA
+924 RGRVGRSTRRAYA
-937 YLTFRRGKVLSEVA
+937 YLTYRRGKVLTEVA
-951 TKRLG
+951 SKRLG

-991 LMSVGYDL
+991 LLSVGYDM

-1005 EAVLEERGEKAQ
+1005 EAVLEERGEK
-1017 IPAECSADLSVAAS
+1017 PERPTECAADLSVAAS

-1056 EDADDLT
+1056 ADADDVM

-1070 GDPPRP
+1070 GDPPRT

-1081 AVALMRAA
+1081 SVALLRADA
-1089 AAGCG
+1089 ARNG
-1094 ITEISQKGLS
+1094 ISQIDQKGANLN
-1104 LLFYL
+1104 FYL
-1109 DGADLRRVSALCGLD
+1109 DQFDLQRVSALCGLE

-1135 EKPYLSLRLKKGD
+1135 ERPYLALRLKKGED
-1148 DPLKLGRKLV
+1148 ALKFGRKLV
-1158 EEYAATAAPQEEPDA
+1158 EDYAKTA
-1173 PADT
+1173 PAETEG